1 MNVLRGRVGWLDDIT
16 DWLAQL
22 VRDVWDA
29 FVTLL
34 KDFLVWI
41 VETVLN
47 VVAWIIELI
56 PVPDFLSGVSIAS
69 MLGSAGPSVAW
80 AVSTFRIGE
89 CIALIAA
96 AYAFRL
102 LRKLLT
108 LGQW

>member
-16 DWLAQL
+16 NWLRDL
-22 VRDVWDA
+22 VSDVWDA
-29 FVTLL
+29 FVTLV
-34 KDFLVWI
+34 KDVLVWCVEI
-41 VETVLN
+41 VLS
-47 VVAWIIELI
+47 VVAWVVELI

-80 AVSTFRIGE
+80 LVSTFRIGE